1 LRIDSPIYT
10 NNHLDGHLNPNPRR
24 RQGTEGNP
32 FRFFWNQSRAV
43 APNVYLML
51 YPREPLASDLAGSPE
66 RGAEVL
72 AMLRRL
78 GADRLIAGGRVYG
91 GGLHKL
97 EPRELA
103 RLSIPAPWP
112 VANGEFLPRERR

>member
-1 LRIDSPIYT
+1 MRFADRKPDLYK
-10 NNHLDGHLNPNPRR
+10 NHLAGHPNPNRRR
-24 RQGTEGNP
+24 RQGTAGNP

-51 YPREPLASDLAGSPE
+51 YPRGPLASELAGSPE

-103 RLSIPAPWP
+103 RLPLSHDCLLPPAQ
-112 VANGEFLPRERR
+112 A